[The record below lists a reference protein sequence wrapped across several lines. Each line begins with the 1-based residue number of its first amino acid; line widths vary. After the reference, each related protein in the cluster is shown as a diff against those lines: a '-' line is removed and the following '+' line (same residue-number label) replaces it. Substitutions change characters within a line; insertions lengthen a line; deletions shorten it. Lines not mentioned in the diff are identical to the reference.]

1 MGVKLAKEIIDLLAE
16 EGSSA
21 VLATIDE
28 HGFPH
33 AVGGLTLRA
42 DEQGNLLYLEHF
54 ESSQTNRNLTRSIW
68 FNGKVAIALSNR
80 AGTSIQI
87 KGKPVRVHITGPLF
101 LKYYNQVRHEQG
113 DVNLAAVWEIEPDE
127 IIDERQ
133 AVRQALEQRERPFF
147 THLDRIAR

>member
-1 MGVKLAKEIIDLLAE
+1 MGVKLTKEVLDLLAE
-16 EGSSA
+16 EGNSA

-54 ESSQTNRNLTRSIW
+54 ESSLTNRNLTRSIW

-87 KGKPVRVHITGPLF
+87 KGNRSGSISP
-101 LKYYNQVRHEQG
+101 
-113 DVNLAAVWEIEPDE
+113 
-127 IIDERQ
+127 
-133 AVRQALEQRERPFF
+133 
-147 THLDRIAR
+147 ARCF